1 MSAQG
6 SRMVDRDNASNA
18 APVSGASP
26 RRSLRTKLVRL
37 MAVSITVVSIATLAA
52 VAVMNIRISRDHLA
66 VVERQLTASIEAKG
80 KVLTENQA
88 LALKSMVADNAFG
101 DVDLLVRRVVD
112 EDRDVVYGLF
122 LSLDGKPWAYYA
134 PDRLAPHADTAA
146 ANDALGADLGGWKNL
161 GVTLPA
167 DAVAGVAIT
176 SRTRFGQD
184 IIEFTM
190 PVRDG
195 ADVLG
200 AIYYGLSTRT
210 MQQARDAARAHA
222 RGALIQTL
230 AIMCALAVGT
240 ALLFLVL
247 AMRQAERITRPLGQL
262 TAAAAAIACGRR
274 DACVRISSGDELELL
289 GGAFNQMVRDLDA
302 SYSQLED
309 MNKHLEQ
316 RVEQRTLELA
326 SRNRDMRLV
335 LDNVEQGFITVDMN
349 GVMALER
356 SAVVDKWLGASGAG
370 SLFVDL
376 IAGHDGAFSA
386 GFGLGLES
394 MREDSMPLEVSL
406 AQLPSKLTVGAREL
420 RFSYSPVFD
429 RGKLSSLLVVAA
441 DVTER
446 IARERNEREQLEA
459 MAVFERIMSDRRG
472 FLSFFADA
480 DQLVGAITADPGN
493 ADLSTC
499 KRLVHTLKGNAATF
513 GLSRIAELCHDI
525 EDSIEEL
532 AGPPAPGLR
541 DALARRWQTL
551 AEQVRRTG
559 DDHSLVVSNA
569 DHDRVVSE
577 LAAAGIAPAMVRKIA
592 VWRLEHVQTAF
603 TRLGDNARAMAA
615 GLGKSGLEVSVDGG
629 DLMLDP
635 RHWDRFWSELVH
647 VIRNSVDHG
656 IETPE
661 LREASGKSP
670 CGRLAF
676 EAHVADGAFVVSVT
690 DDGGGI
696 DWSAVAA
703 KARACGL
710 PADRPQDLE
719 RALFASGFSTRDE
732 ITMTSGRGVGLDAVQ
747 QAVTSLD
754 GRVEIDSALGRG
766 TTFRFVFPED
776 AMAGAFNRELDARLS
791 SVDDSAANRRR
802 RESTSTRSRCHAPG
816 DPR

>member
-1 MSAQG
+1 MVAQ
-6 SRMVDRDNASNA
+6 NTASNA
-18 APVSGASP
+18 APDSGTSP

-66 VVERQLTASIEAKG
+66 VVEHQLTASIEAKG

-122 LSLDGKPWAYYA
+122 LSLDGRPWAYYA
-134 PDRLAPHADTAA
+134 PDRLAPRTDTAA
-146 ANDALGADLGGWKNL
+146 ANDALSADLGGWKNL

-167 DAVAGVAIT
+167 DAAAGVAIT

-200 AIYYGLSTRT
+200 AIYYGLSTRS
-210 MQQARDAARAHA
+210 MQQARDAARAQA

-230 AIMCALAVGT
+230 SILCALAVGT
-240 ALLFLVL
+240 ALFFLFL

-376 IAGHDGAFSA
+376 IAGHDSAFSA
-386 GFGLGLES
+386 AFGLGLES
-394 MREDSMPLEVSL
+394 MREAWMPLEVSL
-406 AQLPSKLTVGAREL
+406 AQLPSQLTVGAREL
-420 RFSYSPVFD
+420 RFSYRPVFD
-429 RGKLSSLLVVAA
+429 RGKLRSLLVVAA

-480 DQLVGAITADPGN
+480 DQLMGAITGN
-493 ADLSTC
+493 VDLSTC

-559 DDHSLVVSNA
+559 DDNSLVVSNA
-569 DHDRVVSE
+569 DHDRVVNE

-592 VWRLEHVQTAF
+592 VWRLEHVRTAF

-615 GLGKSGLEVSVDGG
+615 GLGKPGLEVSVDAG

-661 LREASGKSP
+661 LRVASGKSP

-676 EAHVADGAFVVSVT
+676 EAHVADGAFVVTVT
-690 DDGGGI
+690 DDGSGI

-732 ITMTSGRGVGLDAVQ
+732 ITMTSGRGVGLDAVH
-747 QAVTSLD
+747 QAVTSLE

-776 AMAGAFNRELDARLS
+776 AMAGAFNRELDARLT

-802 RESTSTRSRCHAPG
+802 RDAISLSTSTSTRSRCHAPG
-816 DPR
+816 EPR